1 MLPSWVSPWLVV
13 RSVALSVPGPPAKAS
28 APVPPVRVSSPT
40 PPAFTVTGIVAVA
53 DPAETV

>member
-1 MLPSWVSPWLVV
+1 LAGGEVGG
-13 RSVALSVPGPPAKAS
+13 LSVQAPPAKAS

-53 DPAETV
+53 DLWETV